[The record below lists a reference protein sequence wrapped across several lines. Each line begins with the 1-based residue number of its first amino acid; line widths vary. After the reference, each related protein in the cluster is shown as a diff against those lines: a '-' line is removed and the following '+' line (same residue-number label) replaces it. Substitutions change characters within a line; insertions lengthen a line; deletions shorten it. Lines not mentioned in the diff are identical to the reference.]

1 MSEATPSIKSTP
13 KGHTV
18 NVLTCHACTQT
29 KPVNVFATPDMCT
42 DCFTQPSK
50 DVQAAFN
57 AGFHAAFT
65 KVTPEL
71 RCLEVMTIRSDS
83 WMAFAQAL
91 QEDATH
97 RMGFD
102 HELLTTDKQ

>member
-1 MSEATPSIKSTP
+1 M
-13 KGHTV
+13 

-29 KPVNVFATPDMCT
+29 KPVNEFATPDMCT

-57 AGFHAAFT
+57 AGFHAALT
-65 KVTPEL
+65 KLTPAM
-71 RCLEVMTIRSDS
+71 RCLEVMTVRSDS

-91 QEDATH
+91 QEDATR

-102 HELLTTDKQ
+102 RELLLPS